1 MSIVRNV
8 FSWISGC
15 YSWCRSVLETMMF
28 GIVEDF
34 FTDDSDDDS
43 YSDTDNADNADTQTI
58 QITIHTGKGKGKAH
72 TYHEIFDYD
81 PDYDDSFTYHCMG
94 KAGWQSRLGV
104 WAGPGPGA
112 RGPRGVP
119 GGPRG
124 SGAVRGGRQTPPGAQ
139 KPQSKPKKPP
149 KLEKSKIWKNLSPS
163 PLHWW

>member
-104 WAGPGPGA
+104 WAGPGPGH
-112 RGPRGVP
+112 RS
-119 GGPRG
+119 PRG
-124 SGAVRGGRQTPPGAQ
+124 SRGVRGGPGRSGGVARPPDPSGG
-139 KPQSKPKKPP
+139 PKPKAP
-149 KLEKSKIWKNLSPS
+149 K
-163 PLHWW
+163 